1 MPAGAASGRRVSA
14 WVWPA
19 AAAAVLLLGLVI
31 AWSIGL
37 SRNKTDIP
45 LDRPK
50 GSLADRKTTGDRA
63 DGPVPEHES
72 PDHHATGSLPAPSE
86 KLPSHTTGW
95 VPLFNGKDKS
105 GWKTDPS
112 EPDNWRVEDG
122 ILIGGG
128 GPSAS
133 HLYSERSDY
142 RDIHLLIE
150 ARFNAAGSGGV
161 YFRSSFGNFL
171 AAEGRDWPAGYE
183 ALINT
188 TTGSEYNRTGTLD
201 PGDPAS
207 GDVWRAA
214 RPISIPPGRWF
225 TLEVIADGNI
235 LVILVDGR
243 TPHTTSTT
251 RGVIAAATSPCSS
264 TIRRR

>member
-1 MPAGAASGRRVSA
+1 MDRPTITPRAPWRLSQKSCLRTQRAGYRCSTARTSPGGRRT
-14 WVWPA
+14 P
-19 AAAAVLLLGLVI
+19 
-31 AWSIGL
+31 
-37 SRNKTDIP
+37 T
-45 LDRPK
+45 
-50 GSLADRKTTGDRA
+50 
-63 DGPVPEHES
+63 
-72 PDHHATGSLPAPSE
+72 
-86 KLPSHTTGW
+86 
-95 VPLFNGKDKS
+95 
-105 GWKTDPS
+105 

-122 ILIGGG
+122 ILIGGR

-171 AAEGRDWPAGYE
+171 AADGRDWPAGYE

-188 TTGSEYNRTGTLD
+188 TTGNEYNRTGTLD

-207 GDVWRAA
+207 GDVWTLRGATK
-214 RPISIPPGRWF
+214 SIRPGRWF

-235 LVILVDGR
+235 LTILLDGR
-243 TPHTTSTT
+243 TTAYHVDHKRRYGSGHIALQQHDPQAVIEFRKIEVRELHQPGQKDAREVRRFVGHGT
-251 RGVIAAATSPCSS
+251 RVTYVAFSPDDRSDPLGGQQ
-264 TIRRR
+264 RGNRDPR